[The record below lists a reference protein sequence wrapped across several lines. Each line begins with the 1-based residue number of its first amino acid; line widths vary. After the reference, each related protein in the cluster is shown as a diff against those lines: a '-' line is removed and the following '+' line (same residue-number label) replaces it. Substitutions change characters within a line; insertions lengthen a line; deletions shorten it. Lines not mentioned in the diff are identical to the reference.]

1 MTKIANPLIIIK
13 KVSGGGSSVDTARIF
28 SGATKPLTYKGMT
41 DNVFNYTSNDYNLTL
56 SGLDSVA
63 TISGNG
69 TKSVSVT
76 FNVSGTSNTTTTF
89 TFTCT
94 KENETLTFEGTAF
107 YYGTELGDGN
117 CLAVAET
124 LSGTPLA
131 VSYTFIESSSL
142 PLFGSI
148 TALWN
153 SVYSY
158 QIQSFIF
165 GKWSGTSIGAY
176 FLYYCYSF
184 NQPTNYT
191 EWSD

>member
-28 SGATKPLTYKGMT
+28 SGATKPLTYKGTT

-107 YYGTELGDGN
+107 YYGTELGSGH

-142 PLFGSI
+142 PLFGSKQHYGI
-148 TALWN
+148 VFIVIKYNHLYLANGRGL
-153 SVYSY
+153 VLVVISY
-158 QIQSFIF
+158 IIV
-165 GKWSGTSIGAY
+165 IP
-176 FLYYCYSF
+176 LI
-184 NQPTNYT
+184 NL
-191 EWSD
+191 